1 MENKIKVYNRQ
12 KFNIGIKLPNKPEGV
27 NIAPGSFTYM
37 TRDDIEYL
45 MSLSNLFQK
54 GYLREEE
61 GSNIVAEAG
70 IDTVNDPNFL
80 SDEELEKKMSVSA
93 KKLGEWLAT
102 IDSEHTLDRIYD
114 IAMNMNLPM
123 NKLKVLS
130 EKMPDRNIF
139 GD

>member
-1 MENKIKVYNRQ
+1 MENRIKVYNRQ
-12 KFNIGIKLPNKPEGV
+12 KFNIGIKLPSKPDGL

-61 GSNIVAEAG
+61 GSNVVAEAG
-70 IDTVNDPNFL
+70 IDTVNDPNFM
-80 SDEELEKKMSVSA
+80 SDAEIEKKLGASA
-93 KKLGEWLAT
+93 KKVGEWLDT
-102 IDSEHTLDRIYD
+102 VDSEHTLDRIFD
-114 IAMNMNLPM
+114 VAMNMNLPM
-123 NKLKVLS
+123 NKLKVLN
-130 EKMPDRNIF
+130 EKMPDRNIL